1 MKKLVEVE
9 YTVKYSKT
17 IEIDIDEETFAKI
30 KHGQTYLANGFG
42 GFSSCKDNWDDA
54 DEDVV
59 ELINSAIDYAVIPES
74 DDCVPY
80 YDSVEIVGFWT
91 I

>member
-17 IEIDIDEETFAKI
+17 IEIDVGEETFAKI
-30 KHGQTYLANGFG
+30 KDGQTYLPNGFG
-42 GFSSCKDNWDDA
+42 GFSCKKDDWNDA
-54 DEDVV
+54 DEDIE
-59 ELINSAIDYAVIPES
+59 ELINSTIDYTVIPES